1 MSWQVVLFGGL
12 ASVLT
17 LLMTGLPVFVVFL
30 ILNVTGVYL
39 FFGSSGFSMLVDS
52 MYATATFSSLPAVP
66 LFIIM
71 GEILFGCGAMDAVFK
86 SLDDLVGRV
95 RGRQYVLSLL
105 ASAVIGALSGA
116 AMAVAGLLGRSLLPA
131 MIRRGYNKKL
141 TLGTV
146 LGGASLDPIIPPSNL
161 AVLIAALADVSTS
174 GMLIGGII
182 PGLILMIVFI
192 IYALVRV
199 SLDPSLAPDA
209 SLEVDPGA
217 KSPWYLSIGRL
228 LPCGVVFFLVMGLI
242 MLGVATPTEA
252 AATGVAGALIAGLIY
267 RGLSWKLI
275 REALMTATTVTS
287 TLLVVM
293 CAAAM
298 FSQLLAFSRGTQ
310 EIVNLVQQLSVGPN
324 LMLLM
329 MLGLPFVLFMFLD
342 QVALMMILIPVYQPL
357 LKHYGFDPIWFWTMF
372 LMVVTSGGLSP
383 PFGYLLFALKSAVP
397 DISLTEIY
405 SAAWPFLWLLCIGIL
420 VVALFPQTVLFLPGL
435 FR

>member
-1 MSWQVVLFGGL
+1 ML
-12 ASVLT
+12 A
-17 LLMTGLPVFVVFL
+17 LLVTGLPVFVVFL
-30 ILNVTGVYL
+30 ILNVTGVFL

-131 MIRRGYNKKL
+131 MIKRGYNKKL

-182 PGLILMIVFI
+182 PGLILMVVFI
-192 IYALVRV
+192 IYTLVRV
-199 SLDPSLAPDA
+199 SLDPSLAPDV
-209 SLEVDPGA
+209 SLEVDLGA
-217 KSPWYLSIGRL
+217 KSPWYLSIARL
-228 LPCGVVFFLVMGLI
+228 LPCAVVFFMVMGLI

-275 REALMTATTVTS
+275 QQALMTATTVSS

-310 EIVNLVQQLSVGPN
+310 EIVNLAQQLLVGPN
-324 LMLLM
+324 LMLVM

-405 SAAWPFLWLLCIGIL
+405 AAAWPFLWLLCIGIL

>member
-12 ASVLT
+12 ASVLA
-17 LLMTGLPVFVVFL
+17 LLVTGLPVFVVFL
-30 ILNVTGVYL
+30 ILNVTGVFL

-131 MIRRGYNKKL
+131 MIKRGYNKKL

-182 PGLILMIVFI
+182 PGLILMVVFI
-192 IYALVRV
+192 IYTLVRV
-199 SLDPSLAPDA
+199 SLDPSLAPDV
-209 SLEVDPGA
+209 SLEVDLGA
-217 KSPWYLSIGRL
+217 KSPWYLSIARL
-228 LPCGVVFFLVMGLI
+228 LPCAVVFFMVMGLI

-275 REALMTATTVTS
+275 QQALMTATTVSS

-310 EIVNLVQQLSVGPN
+310 EIVNLAQQLLVGPN
-324 LMLLM
+324 LMLVM

-405 SAAWPFLWLLCIGIL
+405 AAAWPFLWLLCIGIL